1 MLDVAQAGAAL
12 MSGAPEAD
20 WSVPFT
26 VANRGG
32 APVALLAAWLPHG
45 RFRSAE
51 RQLSDFP
58 LPADGRTELSFE
70 VQFDE
75 QPGTE
80 VVNAF
85 VILQVRHREKVWRVL
100 ARLTVTADAD
110 GAPVA
115 ATQLVTVHPVGFAG

>member
-1 MLDVAQAGAAL
+1 
-12 MSGAPEAD
+12 MSGGP

-26 VANRGG
+26 IANRSD
-32 APVALLAAWLPHG
+32 AAVELLAAWLPHG

-51 RQLSDFP
+51 RQLGHFP

-85 VILQVRHREKVWRVL
+85 VILQVRHRGNVWRVL
-100 ARLTVTADAD
+100 ARLTVTAGAD
-110 GAPVA
+110 GALEA